1 MNNVVKTKNKDASN
15 FFIAGEI
22 WVEVRF
28 FFEIMP
34 DGTIRDSGVY
44 QFISLQIYSIK
55 RFEFNLKRKIEFLLR
70 CKILEGSGFL
80 LPNKG
85 PTGVRTKSR
94 ERIARQIGIPSTI
107 LRTEQNIISL
117 ILNRLSL
124 LHDYFPE
131 RYRYLC
137 RFMG

>member
-80 LPNKG
+80 FRPASNK
-85 PTGVRTKSR
+85 VDSR
-94 ERIARQIGIPSTI
+94 LRFRRLAKQGTDRSSDKKFYGRNRISY
-107 LRTEQNIISL
+107 
-117 ILNRLSL
+117 RL
-124 LHDYFPE
+124 F
-131 RYRYLC
+131 
-137 RFMG
+137 

>member
-80 LPNKG
+80 FRPASNKVDSRLRQACQTRDRPEFG
-85 PTGVRTKSR
+85 QKVASVSHDKSEFHLLFYGR
-94 ERIARQIGIPSTI
+94 NRISY
-107 LRTEQNIISL
+107 
-117 ILNRLSL
+117 RL
-124 LHDYFPE
+124 F
-131 RYRYLC
+131 
-137 RFMG
+137 